1 MNMCQ
6 LRKSLCFKTGV
17 WLIFF
22 LNCHSGCDFE
32 NIYTGWK
39 MTPFL
44 LLSLQ
49 LGNRWNDWYS
59 LSWFVDWTYIRG
71 HLYNEIQIPFSWPWP
86 YELPIGGDVRVESW
100 TVNPFGSYWTLFN
113 YLTWLSFIVVFN
125 VPRMRNEND
134 NDCSPSSIE
143 INSVTARG
151 PVYPFHI
158 CGQTQHKVGLKEKD

>member
-1 MNMCQ
+1 MRPLQDTQNKFPRSIWGVSSFYNIQ
-6 LRKSLCFKTGV
+6 LARNNWKIKG
-17 WLIFF
+17 IFSGLVTRRLYF
-22 LNCHSGCDFE
+22 LKKYDAKQPNFPSCRNWPIC
-32 NIYTGWK
+32 
-39 MTPFL
+39 
-44 LLSLQ
+44 
-49 LGNRWNDWYS
+49 
-59 LSWFVDWTYIRG
+59 G
-71 HLYNEIQIPFSWPWP
+71 HLYNEIRIPFSWPWP

-151 PVYPFHI
+151 PVFPFHI
-158 CGQTQHKVGLKEKD
+158 CGQTQHKASLKEKD